1 MSAAPE
7 IQSDRISGLPA
18 RAQLGAQLQKF
29 NRSATPV
36 FAGALNPLMLC
47 PKLIFHCH
55 ESFFFLFQSTV
66 ETLGSSFK
74 RKVSKFSKKS
84 QKTSTTSEP
93 PKIEIEEV
101 ELEPLENL
109 NVQELPDILV
119 QASSHSSVETQNS
132 APPVT
137 NQQESL
143 GLTLVLIY
151 IGHSVRKSLK
161 MSHLSSN
168 IKNLNFCAKIQVCQ
182 NWNFLLKIR
191 I

>member
-1 MSAAPE
+1 MPW
-7 IQSDRISGLPA
+7 
-18 RAQLGAQLQKF
+18 
-29 NRSATPV
+29 
-36 FAGALNPLMLC
+36 
-47 PKLIFHCH
+47 KL
-55 ESFFFLFQSTV
+55 FFLFQSTV
-66 ETLGSSFK
+66 ETFGSSFK

-84 QKTSTTSEP
+84 QKTSTSEP

-101 ELEPLENL
+101 ELEPLETL
-109 NVQELPDILV
+109 NVQELPDIV

-168 IKNLNFCAKIQVCQ
+168 IKNVNFCAKIQICQ

-191 I
+191 IWIVCMRHFLLFSNTVSYVGV

>member
-1 MSAAPE
+1 M
-7 IQSDRISGLPA
+7 
-18 RAQLGAQLQKF
+18 
-29 NRSATPV
+29 
-36 FAGALNPLMLC
+36 
-47 PKLIFHCH
+47 
-55 ESFFFLFQSTV
+55 

-84 QKTSTTSEP
+84 QKTSTSEP
-93 PKIEIEEV
+93 PKIEIEV
-101 ELEPLENL
+101 ELEPLETL
-109 NVQELPDILV
+109 NVQELPDIV

-168 IKNLNFCAKIQVCQ
+168 IKNVNFCAKIQIC
-182 NWNFLLKIR
+182 
-191 I
+191 

>member
-1 MSAAPE
+1 M
-7 IQSDRISGLPA
+7 
-18 RAQLGAQLQKF
+18 
-29 NRSATPV
+29 
-36 FAGALNPLMLC
+36 
-47 PKLIFHCH
+47 
-55 ESFFFLFQSTV
+55 
-66 ETLGSSFK
+66 ETFGSSFK

-84 QKTSTTSEP
+84 QKTSTSEP

-101 ELEPLENL
+101 ELETL
-109 NVQELPDILV
+109 NVQELPDIV

-168 IKNLNFCAKIQVCQ
+168 IKNVNFCAKIQICQ

>member
-1 MSAAPE
+1 MERKSKISTEAQLQIDSRNATLSAAPK
-7 IQSDRISGLPA
+7 IQSDRNSGLPA
-18 RAQLGAQLQKF
+18 GAQLGAQFQKF
-29 NRSATPV
+29 IRSA
-36 FAGALNPLMLC
+36 AGALNPLMLC

-101 ELEPLENL
+101 ELEPMENL

-143 GLTLVLIY
+143 GLTLVLLNNSQCTKI
-151 IGHSVRKSLK
+151 S
-161 MSHLSSN
+161 
-168 IKNLNFCAKIQVCQ
+168 KNVSFEQ
-182 NWNFLLKIR
+182 
-191 I
+191 